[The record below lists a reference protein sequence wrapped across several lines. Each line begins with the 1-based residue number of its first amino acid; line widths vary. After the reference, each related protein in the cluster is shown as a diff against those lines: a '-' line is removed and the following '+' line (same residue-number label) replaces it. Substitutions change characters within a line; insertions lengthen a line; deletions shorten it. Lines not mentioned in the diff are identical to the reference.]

1 MPVLLVPK
9 KDGKWR
15 MCIDYRVINN
25 IIVKYRHPIPRL
37 DDMLDELHGA
47 NIFSEIDLKSGCHQ
61 IRTREGDEWK
71 IAFKTKFGLYK
82 WLVMPF
88 ELTNALFRFWQV
100 HWITQVV

>member
-1 MPVLLVPK
+1 
-9 KDGKWR
+9 
-15 MCIDYRVINN
+15 MCTDCKVIHN
-25 IIVKYRHPIPRL
+25 ITGKYRHPIPRL

-47 NIFSEIDLKSGCHQ
+47 NIFSKIDLKGGYHQ
-61 IRTREGDEWK
+61 IRMRESDEWK
-71 IAFKTKFGLYK
+71 MTFMTKFGLYK